1 MGYEIWDR
9 YERALI
15 DDFDDQDAAF
25 DYLRELVRTMKV
37 GEAVQELDRMQ
48 LVRVS
53 DNGTTTDVIAAG
65 AELVGLIFRPA
76 VAEAH
81 Y

>member
-1 MGYEIWDR
+1 MGYEVWDR

-25 DYLRELVRTMKV
+25 DYLRELVRAMKV

-53 DNGTTTDVIAAG
+53 DNGTTTEVIAAG
-65 AELVGLIFRPA
+65 ADLVGLIFRPA

>member
-53 DNGTTTDVIAAG
+53 DNGTTTEVIAAG
-65 AELVGLIFRPA
+65 ADLVGLIFRPA

>member
-15 DDFDDQDAAF
+15 DDFDDQDAAL
-25 DYLRELVRTMKV
+25 DYLRELVRPMNVET
-37 GEAVQELDRMQ
+37 AARELDRMQ

-53 DNGTTTDVIAAG
+53 NNGATTEVISG
-65 AELVGLIFRPA
+65 GVDLLNLIFAPA
-76 VAEAH
+76 VAHAH
-81 Y
+81 

>member
-15 DDFDDQDAAF
+15 DDFDDQAAAL
-25 DYLRELVRTMKV
+25 DYLRGLVRAMKV
-37 GEAVQELDRMQ
+37 GDAVRELDRMQ

-53 DNGTTTDVIAAG
+53 DNGTTTEVISAG
-65 AELVGLIFRPA
+65 VDLLSLIFAPS
-76 VAEAH
+76 VAHAH
-81 Y
+81 

>member
-15 DDFDDQDAAF
+15 DDFDDQDAAL
-25 DYLRELVRTMKV
+25 DYLRELVRAMKV
-37 GEAVQELDRMQ
+37 GDAVRELDRMQ

-53 DNGTTTDVIAAG
+53 DNGTITEVISAG
-65 AELVGLIFRPA
+65 VDLLSLIFAPS
-76 VAEAH
+76 VAQAH
-81 Y
+81 

>member
-53 DNGTTTDVIAAG
+53 DNGTTTEVIAAG
-65 AELVGLIFRPA
+65 ADLVGLIFRPA

-81 Y
+81 N

>member
-15 DDFDDQDAAF
+15 DDFDDQDGAL
-25 DYLRELVRTMKV
+25 DYLRELVRAMKV
-37 GEAVQELDRMQ
+37 GDAVRELDRMQ

-53 DNGTTTDVIAAG
+53 DNGTITEVIS
-65 AELVGLIFRPA
+65 VGVDLLSLIFAPS
-76 VAEAH
+76 VAHAH
-81 Y
+81 

>member
-15 DDFDDQDAAF
+15 DDFDDQDAAL

-65 AELVGLIFRPA
+65 ADLVGLIFRPA

>member
-1 MGYEIWDR
+1 
-9 YERALI
+9 
-15 DDFDDQDAAF
+15 
-25 DYLRELVRTMKV
+25 MKV

-53 DNGTTTDVIAAG
+53 DNGTTTEVIAAG
-65 AELVGLIFRPA
+65 ADLVGPIFRPA

>member
-15 DDFDDQDAAF
+15 DDFDDQGAAF

-37 GEAVQELDRMQ
+37 GEAVQEVDRMQ

-53 DNGTTTDVIAAG
+53 DNGTTTEVIAAG
-65 AELVGLIFRPA
+65 ADLVGLIFRPA

-81 Y
+81 N